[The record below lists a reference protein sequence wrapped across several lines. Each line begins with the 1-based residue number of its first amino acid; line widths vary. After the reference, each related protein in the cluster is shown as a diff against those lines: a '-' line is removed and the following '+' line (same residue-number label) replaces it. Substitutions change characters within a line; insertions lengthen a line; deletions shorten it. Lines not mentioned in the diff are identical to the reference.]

1 MIGGAREEDERAL
14 FRGLPPGTETPL
26 RMPFEAWPIPRK
38 RIPRIV
44 AVMGRCP
51 HRLLTGSESFS
62 MMQHE
67 FAEDDLLREHPP
79 LWSKR
84 PLGCPHEP
92 DHARNPQ
99 ARNLEM

>member
-1 MIGGAREEDERAL
+1 LAAPAKKTKGLYFAGFHRAP
-14 FRGLPPGTETPL
+14 RPL